1 MMTAPLL
8 TIDGPS
14 QCRIV
19 ARLNRFVVEV
29 QLGERHLRASTN
41 NTGRLV
47 DFITPGRKAYC
58 RNHSRPSSTDFSL
71 FAVEDSPAAALIDT
85 QLQMRAFERAVFLG
99 HIPWLAGSG
108 VMRRNAALGDS
119 VIDYLFEAGG
129 EEVFLE
135 VKSAVL
141 RDGKYAMYPD
151 CPTARGRRHIRGL
164 TEYVQRGGK
173 ALVVFVAA
181 LPRVSAFKPDR
192 QADPELYGLL
202 VDASR
207 AGVGV
212 KALNIIYEPGDSTVH
227 LVNPDLPVELS
238 A

>member
-47 DFITPGRKAYC
+47 DFIAPGRDAYC
-58 RNHSRPSSTDFSL
+58 RTHSRPSRTDFSL

-85 QLQMRAFERAVFLG
+85 QLQMRAFERAVSLG
-99 HIPWLAGSG
+99 YIPWLAESA

-141 RDGKYAMYPD
+141 RDGEYAMYPD

-164 TEYVQRGGK
+164 TEYVQHGGK
-173 ALVVFVAA
+173 AFVVFIAA
-181 LPRVSAFKPDR
+181 LPRVSAFRPNR
-192 QADPELYGLL
+192 RADPGLCGLL